1 MPDEEREEVQE
12 WIDVNGVGWAK
23 MHKTLTTCP
32 YCEENISSLFFNTKG
47 GVMTK
52 LKGFGICKK
61 CNHIY
66 KIKIE
71 EIVEQTITESSFKFK
86 AKQDKLKIA
95 QELLKQLELEGLIW
109 KELYTILIAK
119 EYALQKK
126 EIARK
131 QTEEMVVVMFL
142 SF

>member
-1 MPDEEREEVQE
+1 MASAWGNSWGSTWGNSWGILGQSRSHRQWTRQDLDAIRPKEEIKLIAVRES
-12 WIDVNGVGWAK
+12 I
-23 MHKTLTTCP
+23 
-32 YCEENISSLFFNTKG
+32 
-47 GVMTK
+47 
-52 LKGFGICKK
+52 
-61 CNHIY
+61 